1 MRNQQTLSKSAFFNG
16 IGLHSGN
23 PVSMAVHP
31 APVHTGIVFVRQVG
45 EHILSLPASID
56 FLGNTDHCTTLE
68 SEDFRVQT
76 VEHILAALAGLE
88 VDNAY
93 VELEGQEIPAA
104 DGSAGMFVETIQ
116 QTGIVQQEAIRT
128 HLKIIESI
136 TVGDH
141 QRSITVSPSPLPK
154 ISYFIDFPNHPLIQ
168 HQEFVHNCTPLD
180 FHKQVAPARTF
191 AFRKEVEYLWSHGLG
206 LGGSLQNTV
215 VFSDTDLVN
224 EDGLRFPDECVRHK
238 VLDLIGDLT
247 LLGIPVIGHFEAK
260 CSGHWLHAELV
271 KSIKNQPEKWILF
284 NPGPQTKSDITTV
297 AKQQAP
303 ASFLP
308 DLQPAFQTL

>member
-1 MRNQQTLSKSAFFNG
+1 MRNQQTLSKSAFLNG

-23 PVSMAVHP
+23 PVSLAIHP
-31 APVHTGIVFVRQVG
+31 APRNSGIVFVKQAG
-45 EHILSLPASID
+45 DQILSLPASID

-68 SEDFRVQT
+68 SENFQIQT

-93 VELEGQEIPAA
+93 VELEGQEIPSA
-104 DGSAGMFVETIQ
+104 DGSAATFIEIIQ
-116 QTGIVQQEAIRT
+116 QAGIIQQDAPRT
-128 HLKIIESI
+128 YLKIVEPI
-136 TVGDH
+136 TVGDD

-168 HQEFVHNCTPLD
+168 QQEFVYDCTPLS
-180 FHKQVAPARTF
+180 FQKQIANARTF
-191 AFRKEVEYLWSHGLG
+191 AFRKEVEYLWSRGLG

-224 EDGLRFPDECVRHK
+224 EGGLRFSDECVRHK

-247 LLGIPVIGHFEAK
+247 LLGIPVIGHFVAK

-271 KSIKNQPEKWILF
+271 KAIKNQPEKWILF
-284 NPGPQTKSDITTV
+284 NAGSQTKTDLTSAT
-297 AKQQAP
+297 KLRAP
-303 ASFLP
+303 APFLP
-308 DLQPAFQTL
+308 DLQPAFQAL